1 MGCCPLTPCQVD
13 DLLYE
18 VTEVSTAN
26 HFSQKKVNT
35 WPFLHI
41 YPPPH
46 PTHPSNNVYGGEVY
60 WNHSVCLFIIQTIP
74 FEV

>member
-18 VTEVSTAN
+18 VTEVSTAS

-41 YPPPH
+41 YMGYIYLWDVVLSH
-46 PTHPSNNVYGGEVY
+46 LARLMI
-60 WNHSVCLFIIQTIP
+60 CCMK
-74 FEV
+74 